1 MWALTRKVIA
11 CSGNMRHKPS
21 NFNPIRFVSAHCRIK
36 CPKLNSASP
45 LAIFTAASFC
55 GSAEWFY
62 SIATR
67 TTRNPIGEKMGGHW
81 NSRKSYHHGAC
92 GTSFVTRPRRGPSK
106 TTQGVS
112 SLIAASPVKTDL
124 GNMGAGPEL
133 GALTNGMIK
142 TAFFFLGSGI
152 WMNRSW
158 QGSTTYICDTFSPL
172 RQASWTMGVTGVI
185 QPMRLSIV
193 VPYHPISSHIYRWA
207 HIPLGFTPI

>member
-142 TAFFFLGSGI
+142 TAFFFWGLEFGWTGHGKDQRLTSMI
-152 WMNRSW
+152 PFLP
-158 QGSTTYICDTFSPL
+158 CDKHHGPWVS
-172 RQASWTMGVTGVI
+172 RV
-185 QPMRLSIV
+185 
-193 VPYHPISSHIYRWA
+193 SSNPWGYQ
-207 HIPLGFTPI
+207 

>member
-21 NFNPIRFVSAHCRIK
+21 NFNPIRFVSAHCRISK

-45 LAIFTAASFC
+45 LAIFTAAFFC

-67 TTRNPIGEKMGGHW
+67 TTRNLIGEKMGGYW

-92 GTSFVTRPRRGPSK
+92 GTSFVTRPRRGPTK
-106 TTQGVS
+106 TTPGVS

-124 GNMGAGPEL
+124 GNMGAGHKL

-142 TAFFFLGSGI
+142 RGITKTVFFWGLEFGWHMARINDLHLRHLFPLA
-152 WMNRSW
+152 RSIMCVPFIV
-158 QGSTTYICDTFSPL
+158 TTFRRFRRIGADVHPL
-172 RQASWTMGVTGVI
+172 LWSLV
-185 QPMRLSIV
+185 
-193 VPYHPISSHIYRWA
+193 
-207 HIPLGFTPI
+207 